1 MFPIDLGNFGW
12 KQLALFFS
20 LLSCTWLKDKFP
32 LSSCVQYTHIP
43 HLHSCAK
50 IVPLTSTLCWSWRK
64 ILHFPKNAPAKLD
77 IWLLLCELQLCNICY
92 WAGVFYISYL
102 YCRAKLTTVKSF
114 ICGFFLAWYFPI
126 TLSSPAWS
134 HTDSRGVASSWCQSR
149 CSHKGTCYDVQVLAV
164 IISFVVVVVW
174 LHYWW
179 CKLIW

>member
-1 MFPIDLGNFGW
+1 MIWAILGGNSSPCFFPCCHAHGWRINFH
-12 KQLALFFS
+12 
-20 LLSCTWLKDKFP
+20 FP
-32 LSSCVQYTHIP
+32 HVCSTHISLT
-43 HLHSCAK
+43 HTH
-50 IVPLTSTLCWSWRK
+50 VPKLYLWQALSVDPEEKFCTFQKMHPQSLT
-64 ILHFPKNAPAKLD
+64 FGF
-77 IWLLLCELQLCNICY
+77 LLCELQLCNICY
-92 WAGVFYISYL
+92 WAGVFYISHL

-179 CKLIW
+179 CKLI